1 MKFLRAD
8 LLRGNT
14 LVTTTA
20 KFAILL
26 ANFLIVVVTSHLW
39 GTSGRGEIALVIAN
53 ISIINILSNIFCG
66 NTITFHASRDN
77 RDFLFLSAFIGSLV
91 LSLCGALVFSLYIGF
106 GYFKDLFIISFLSS
120 LTGTFSMYW
129 LGVRKITLYNIL
141 TFLNPVLILLYLIVF
156 YFIFNLTSINACF
169 YAYYSGLGTL
179 LVIGILSFRRE
190 APFRFPAISFKI
202 ISKIV
207 SYGFPNEA
215 SYFIQFLNY
224 RLSYFFIAKWLG
236 LSQLG
241 VFSIAVS
248 CAEAVWVI
256 SKSMS
261 TVHYSNVVNT
271 TDQKVSISETTTY
284 AAQSFWISLLFMG
297 LIVIIPKTVFE
308 YTFGPAFG
316 SVKTYL
322 IYLMPG
328 IIAIAVSNLYGH
340 YFAGIG
346 NLKILIRKSAIGL
359 IASLILLLLLTKKYY
374 LNGVCFSLNISYL
387 LSSLYLFIS
396 FRNER
401 KKFNVSDI
409 PVVD

>member
-359 IASLILLLLLTKKYY
+359 IASLILLLILTKKYY